1 LDENPT
7 LLEDDFNRIIKNSA
21 ERERLT
27 EINLNIF
34 HLSADFL
41 EKPFKWL
48 RNHNFFGKW
57 GFVYFSFIGLFCIMN
72 EKNGNQREKEG
83 RVYEKTVPYCGNST
97 KKGHA

>member
-7 LLEDDFNRIIKNSA
+7 LLEYDFNRILKKSA

-41 EKPFKWL
+41 EKPFKWP
-48 RNHNFFGKW
+48 
-57 GFVYFSFIGLFCIMN
+57 
-72 EKNGNQREKEG
+72 EK
-83 RVYEKTVPYCGNST
+83 P
-97 KKGHA
+97 